1 MMHRTRTNTWRLAV
15 GLVASSV
22 ILTACGD
29 GDSAAPEPND
39 TGTAADARDDE
50 AGDATEPTGTE
61 ESPVDGGGD
70 FLDDPY
76 SLQLAAAAEE
86 TVDTSQYVAEPPYR
100 IATIVQGPTNGWGT
114 IFDTVMN
121 HTLEES
127 GLIEDQLYVPWDFTT
142 ESQANGIDDAISR
155 GVDAILL
162 TSLSRAGL
170 AAPVE
175 QAVAAGIPVITC
187 MAGVDTDAFTVEV
200 SRNIPSMGYD
210 SMKQMAERLGG
221 EGRIAMLHGIPGV
234 DAAEFWKAG
243 AVAALEE
250 HPDIEVVAEEYGQW
264 SVSDATN
271 AMRAVLS
278 SNPELD
284 GVWVGGLEMGVAVVN
299 AFNEAGRDMPF
310 IAGTNAINGFL
321 RLAEENDLDFYVAPF
336 PPGASKLC
344 VETMFKVLDGEPVQ
358 KFIDVQD
365 LMEGTAPFG
374 RDELDTNYEPDFND
388 EFIGPKVV
396 PDDVYRE
403 AGFGR

>member
-1 MMHRTRTNTWRLAV
+1 MAMYGNRAKMWRLAAAGTTAAV
-15 GLVASSV
+15 L
-22 ILTACGD
+22 LTACGD
-29 GDSAAPEPND
+29 GGTDPSGEDSPEATAAPADTTTATEPAD
-39 TGTAADARDDE
+39 GGTAAA
-50 AGDATEPTGTE
+50 
-61 ESPVDGGGD
+61 GGD
-70 FLDDPY
+70 SEFLDDPY

-86 TVDTSQYVAEPPYR
+86 TVDTSEYATEAPYR

-175 QAVAAGIPVITC
+175 QAAAAGIPVITC

-200 SRNIPSMGYD
+200 SRNIPSMGYA
-210 SMKQMAERLGG
+210 SMKAMAEELGG
-221 EGRIAMLHGIPGV
+221 QGKIVMLHGIPGV
-234 DAAEFWKAG
+234 DAAEFWKSG

-264 SVSDATN
+264 SVSDATS
-271 AMRAVLS
+271 AMRAVLA
-278 SNPELD
+278 SNPEID
-284 GVWVGGLEMGVAVVN
+284 GVWVGGLEMGVAVIN
-299 AFNEAGRDMPF
+299 AFKEAGRDIPF
-310 IAGTNAINGFL
+310 MAGTNAVNGFL
-321 RLAEENDLDFYVAPF
+321 RLAQENDVDFFVAPF
-336 PPGASKLC
+336 PPGASKIC

-358 KFIDVQD
+358 KFIDVKD
-365 LMEGTAPFG
+365 VMEGTEPFG
-374 RDELDTNYEPDFND
+374 TAELDTFYQPDFND

-396 PDDVYRE
+396 PDEVYVE